1 MSSRTDSATLAGE
14 FFLNGDVACAEGAI
28 AAGCRFFAGYPITPQ
43 SEIAER
49 MANRLPKIGAH
60 FLQME
65 DELASIAAVLG
76 AVWGGVKAM
85 TATSGPGLSLMLEN
99 IGLGI
104 MTETPCVVVDIQ
116 RGGPSTGL
124 PTATS
129 QGDMMQARWGSHGNH
144 EIIAYAPASPQEMF
158 DLTITAFNTA
168 EQYRTPV
175 LIMADE
181 VVGHMMERV
190 IIDPSRVKHTPR
202 RKPTVPPEEFRP
214 FAAGPD
220 LVPEMA
226 CAGEGY
232 RVHVTGLTHDEYG
245 YPDMSVEAQHALI
258 TRLTNKIRHNADAI
272 IQVKEEN
279 LEGADVV
286 IVAYGISART
296 SWRALEMA
304 WDQGIKAGM
313 LRLVTVWPFPTERIR
328 SLASQVRGL
337 VVPEINM
344 GQIVLEVERAAAGKA
359 PVRLVPH
366 AGGGIHH
373 PEAILQAMQEV
384 LQ

>member
-1 MSSRTDSATLAGE
+1 
-14 FFLNGDVACAEGAI
+14 
-28 AAGCRFFAGYPITPQ
+28 
-43 SEIAER
+43 
-49 MANRLPKIGAH
+49 
-60 FLQME
+60 
-65 DELASIAAVLG
+65 
-76 AVWGGVKAM
+76 
-85 TATSGPGLSLMLEN
+85 
-99 IGLGI
+99 
-104 MTETPCVVVDIQ
+104 
-116 RGGPSTGL
+116 
-124 PTATS
+124 
-129 QGDMMQARWGSHGNH
+129 
-144 EIIAYAPASPQEMF
+144 
-158 DLTITAFNTA
+158 
-168 EQYRTPV
+168 
-175 LIMADE
+175 
-181 VVGHMMERV
+181 MERV
-190 IIDPSRVKHTPR
+190 VIDPSCVKQTPR
-202 RKPTVPPEEFRP
+202 RKPTVSPEEYKP

-226 CAGEGY
+226 GAGEGY

-245 YPDMSVEAQHALI
+245 YPDMSVEAQHALV

-272 IQVKEEN
+272 IQVEEEN

-304 WDQGIKAGM
+304 WEQGIKAGM

-328 SLASQVRGL
+328 KLASQVGGL

-344 GQIVLEVERAAAGKA
+344 GQIVLEVERAAAGQA

-373 PEAILQAMQEV
+373 PEAILQAMREV

>member
-1 MSSRTDSATLAGE
+1 M
-14 FFLNGDVACAEGAI
+14 NGDEACAEGAI

-49 MANRLPKIGAH
+49 MAHRLPRINAH

-65 DELASIAAVLG
+65 DELASMAAVLG
-76 AVWGGVKAM
+76 AAWGGAKAM
-85 TATSGPGLSLMLEN
+85 TATSGPGFSLMMEN
-99 IGLGI
+99 IGLGV

-158 DLTITAFNTA
+158 DLTLQAFNTA
-168 EQYRTPV
+168 EHYRTPV

-190 IIDPSRVKHTPR
+190 VIDPERVERTPR
-202 RKPTVPPEEFRP
+202 KKPSVPYELYVP
-214 FAAGPD
+214 FQPCED

-245 YPDMSVEAQHALI
+245 YPDMSVEAQHRLV
-258 TRLTNKIRHNADAI
+258 TRLADKIRKNADQI
-272 IQVKEEN
+272 IRYEE
-279 LEGADVV
+279 EGTEDAD
-286 IVAYGISART
+286 ILLVAYGISART
-296 SWRALEMA
+296 SLRAMELARER
-304 WDQGIKAGM
+304 GVKVGM
-313 LRLVTVWPFPTERIR
+313 FRLVTVWPFPSERIA
-328 SLASQVRGL
+328 SLAQKVRGI
-337 VVPEINM
+337 VVPELNL
-344 GQIVLEVERAAAGKA
+344 GQIVLEVERSVAGKA
-359 PVRLVPH
+359 PVKLVPH
-366 AGGGIHH
+366 AGGGIHQ
-373 PEAILQAMQEV
+373 PGTVLAAIEEV
-384 LQ
+384 AQCGG